1 MLIMVFVVENIRESV
16 VVSVVLFFSLKYLI
30 GETFYIDFFF
40 LLVNAFPFLFR
51 EKKREALGCY

>member
-16 VVSVVLFFSLKYLI
+16 VVSVVFFFSLKYLV

-51 EKKREALGCY
+51 EKKEKL